1 VGIIHSSIVFIIVL
15 MRHLEDSYY
24 GRAVLR
30 HTSFI
35 LICILL
41 GASMMP
47 FANYRAEA
55 AFHTLVSDTISNSGM
70 GVASNHVVA
79 WTSANTVGSGL
90 TMKIQFDPT
99 GDLFDLSSVVAGDV
113 SVTGMSLVANFA
125 ACNVGPDEVYATI
138 DSAAP
143 DESVTLTVC
152 TGDTVSVGAKTVTMG
167 NLHLLNPATPGS
179 YGITIGGT
187 QADSGVTRV
196 AIIGSVVMS
205 AKVETQL
212 TFNIAGL
219 GIGQTINGA
228 TTSTSTTGVAIG
240 LGTLAPNSPVVAGQ
254 ELTVSTNS
262 VNGFVVTIREN
273 QNLLSSSGADID
285 TFKDGAETATPV
297 VWATPV
303 TTLGN
308 ENTYGHIG
316 FTSNDSDLNGGEFV
330 GQKYAG
336 NFLSLPRVIFAHTGA
351 SDGLTQDIGIARVAY
366 KIEITAPQEAA
377 DDYTNQ
383 IIYVCTPSF

>member
-125 ACNVGPDEVYATI
+125 ACNVGPD
-138 DSAAP
+138 
-143 DESVTLTVC
+143 
-152 TGDTVSVGAKTVTMG
+152 K
-167 NLHLLNPATPGS
+167 
-179 YGITIGGT
+179 
-187 QADSGVTRV
+187 
-196 AIIGSVVMS
+196 
-205 AKVETQL
+205 
-212 TFNIAGL
+212 
-219 GIGQTINGA
+219 
-228 TTSTSTTGVAIG
+228 
-240 LGTLAPNSPVVAGQ
+240 
-254 ELTVSTNS
+254 
-262 VNGFVVTIREN
+262 
-273 QNLLSSSGADID
+273 
-285 TFKDGAETATPV
+285 
-297 VWATPV
+297 
-303 TTLGN
+303 
-308 ENTYGHIG
+308 
-316 FTSNDSDLNGGEFV
+316 
-330 GQKYAG
+330 
-336 NFLSLPRVIFAHTGA
+336 
-351 SDGLTQDIGIARVAY
+351 
-366 KIEITAPQEAA
+366 
-377 DDYTNQ
+377 
-383 IIYVCTPSF
+383 CTPPSTPPPPTRA